1 MRQYRK
7 YFQDYYG
14 IKLNKNYDI
23 HHIDLNHENNQIS
36 NLMILP
42 KKLHNKYHIL
52 INSTNFTGDIFCKTF
67 NAKIHSNIVN
77 GDNYNLYMS
86 QQLIEVLYECNKWYD
101 YKLYLDGEILNIHN
115 IELGCNNVSNAS

>member
-1 MRQYRK
+1 MKQYRK

-67 NAKIHSNIVN
+67 NAKIHSNIIN
-77 GDNYNLYMS
+77 GDNYNLY
-86 QQLIEVLYECNKWYD
+86 IIARAVF
-101 YKLYLDGEILNIHN
+101 
-115 IELGCNNVSNAS
+115 

>member
-1 MRQYRK
+1 MKQYRK

-52 INSTNFTGDIFCKTF
+52 INSTNFTGDIFFTF
-67 NAKIHSNIVN
+67 NMISLFNFLNPVGSFILWLKPYIIIP
-77 GDNYNLYMS
+77 NLTP
-86 QQLIEVLYECNKWYD
+86 
-101 YKLYLDGEILNIHN
+101 
-115 IELGCNNVSNAS
+115 VSNGSFS